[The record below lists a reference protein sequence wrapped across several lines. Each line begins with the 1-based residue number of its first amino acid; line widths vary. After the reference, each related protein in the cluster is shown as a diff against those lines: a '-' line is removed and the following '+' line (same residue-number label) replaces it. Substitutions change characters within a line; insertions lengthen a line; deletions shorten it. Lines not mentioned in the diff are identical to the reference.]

1 MTRNSVSAKLLS
13 FLNDFGNLILPGASN
28 PYVPRWDVDPAS
40 EYFLLE
46 VAKNVAVIES
56 FKIHLSIRF
65 NGSLKELTEEDLE
78 TIISENSTAT
88 KDFFRLIGDLYLHD
102 YYSRPKTL
110 SALGLSQVPP
120 FPGGNKV
127 FLGNLE
133 KLEMVFNRGR
143 IYR

>member
-1 MTRNSVSAKLLS
+1 MTRNSLSADLLS
-13 FLNDFGNLILPGASN
+13 FLNDFGNLILPGSTN

-40 EYFLLE
+40 EYFLVE
-46 VAKNVAVIES
+46 IAKSVMVIES
-56 FKIHLSIRF
+56 FKIHLSHKF
-65 NGSLKELTEEDLE
+65 NGPVKELTEEDLY

-88 KDFFRLIGDLYLHD
+88 KDFFRSIGDLYLHD

-110 SALGLSQVPP
+110 SVLGLSKVPP
-120 FPGGNKV
+120 FPGGNNV
-127 FLGNLE
+127 FLGDLG